1 MEKRYSILVI
11 SLLISCGACVAQ
23 DVTDNYTVFDNYAGE
38 TKKEKKSEDYS
49 FSTTYRIEAGYTQDW
64 QNSKSTSY
72 ADTYLHGAKIG
83 FTVDFNLPYHLSIQ
97 SGLFYQLTFGKNE
110 QHWAGVNSE
119 YTTEE
124 YIEHNLLKHSVVV
137 PVYATYTQKLWKELA
152 LYLYTGP
159 QFAIGIAQKD
169 NIKCTVSD
177 ETKAWLEANEIP
189 TQSYE
194 KYKAGELRHFNLQWG
209 LGGGFQWANYR
220 VYSGYNFGLNNIVKS
235 NSNYLKGS
243 SLWEW
248 NWFVS
253 FSYAF

>member
-1 MEKRYSILVI
+1 MKKRYSILVI
-11 SLLISCGACVAQ
+11 SLLTFSCISFAQ
-23 DVTDNYTVFDNYAGE
+23 EITENYTVFDNYTAE
-38 TKKEKKSEDYS
+38 ENKEKKPNAYS

-72 ADTYLHGAKIG
+72 ADTYLHGGRIG
-83 FTVDFNLPYHLSIQ
+83 FTVDFNLPYRLSIQ
-97 SGLFYQLTFGKNE
+97 SGLLYEITYGKNE
-110 QHWAGVNSE
+110 QHFAGADAE

-124 YIEHNLLKHSVVV
+124 YIEHSLLKHSIVV
-137 PVYATYTQKLWKELA
+137 PVYATYTQKLWKELS
-152 LYLYTGP
+152 LYFYTGP

-169 NIKCTVSD
+169 NINCTVSED
-177 ETKAWLEANEIP
+177 TRAWLEANGIA

-194 KYKAGELRHFNLQWG
+194 KYRANELRRFNAQWG
-209 LGGGFQWANYR
+209 LGGGIQWANYR
-220 VYSGYNFGLNNIVKS
+220 LYSGYNFGLNNLVKS
-235 NSNYLKGS
+235 NINYLKDS